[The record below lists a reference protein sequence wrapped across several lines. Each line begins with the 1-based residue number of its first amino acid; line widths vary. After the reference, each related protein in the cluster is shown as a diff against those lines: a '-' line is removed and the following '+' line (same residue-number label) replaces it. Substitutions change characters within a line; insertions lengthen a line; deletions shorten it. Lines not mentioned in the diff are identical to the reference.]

1 MRRAKSRLSGLLP
14 GKPLWKIKTI
24 MKNSIL
30 TVAQMNETDRR
41 AIAGGIEGIV
51 LMRKAGQACVSAI
64 IERFAKAETLVLCGP
79 GNNGGDGF
87 IIAKGLEEE
96 GWPVVVACLVSPGD
110 LEGDAKLAYE
120 EWILAAKTPVL
131 AAFAAELAQKADL
144 IVDAVFGTGLARD
157 VVSPV
162 ADIIRAADERGLP
175 VVAVDC
181 PSGVRGDD
189 GQIAGTA
196 FYASLTVTFHK
207 KKPAHLL
214 FPGRGLCGEIV
225 VADIGI
231 EDGADE
237 GADIIHE
244 NDPALWLDS
253 FPWPELDAHK
263 YRRGHTVVTSGGVSA
278 TGAARLAALSAL
290 RVGSGLV
297 TVASPASAVLVHAS
311 HLTSV
316 MVQGFND
323 FESYADLVK
332 DPRLNSFVIGPGNG
346 VGERTR
352 QRVLHLL
359 ATKRAIVLDADAL
372 TSFEEDREALFAT
385 LHGKAVLTPHA
396 GEFGRLFAD
405 LAEKPKLE
413 ATREAARRT
422 GATMVLKGPDTVI
435 ADAGGQIAINAN
447 APPTLATAGS
457 GDVLAGLIGGLMA
470 SGMDAFS
477 AACAGVWM
485 HGEAAD
491 LFGPGLISED
501 IPGLIP
507 EVLDL
512 LVDQVREG
520 ANPGKR
526 GLDD

>member
-1 MRRAKSRLSGLLP
+1 M
-14 GKPLWKIKTI
+14 T
-24 MKNSIL
+24 NTIL
-30 TVAQMNETDRR
+30 TVAQMNEADRR
-41 AIAGGIEGIV
+41 AIKGGTEGIA
-51 LMRKAGQACVSAI
+51 LMRNAGQACVSAI
-64 IERFAKAETLVLCGP
+64 LERFAKVETLVLCGP

-96 GWPVVVACLVSPGD
+96 GWPVSVACLVSPGD
-110 LEGDAKLAYE
+110 LEGDARLAYE

-131 AAFAAELAQKADL
+131 AAFGAELARKADL

-162 ADIIRAADERGLP
+162 ADIIRVAQERDLP

-196 FYASLTVTFHK
+196 FEARLTITFHR

-231 EDGADE
+231 EDVADE

-244 NDPALWLDS
+244 NDPALWLDA
-253 FPWPELDAHK
+253 FPWPALDTHK
-263 YRRGHTVVTSGGVSA
+263 YRRGHTLVTSGGVSA
-278 TGAARLAALSAL
+278 TGAARLAAVSAL

-297 TVASPASAVLVHAS
+297 SVASPASAVLVHAS

-316 MVQGFND
+316 MIQGFND
-323 FESYADLVK
+323 FESFSDLVE
-332 DPRLNSFVIGPGNG
+332 DPRLNAFVIGPGNG

-359 ATKRAIVLDADAL
+359 ATRRSIVLDADAL
-372 TSFEEDREALFAT
+372 TSFEEDKEVLFAA
-385 LHGKAVLTPHA
+385 LHDKAVLTPHG
-396 GEFGRLFAD
+396 GEFRRLFVD
-405 LAEKPKLE
+405 LADKPKLE
-413 ATREAARRT
+413 AAREAAKRV
-422 GATMVLKGPDTVI
+422 GATIVLKGPDTVI
-435 ADAGGQIAINAN
+435 AGADGQVAINAN
-447 APPTLATAGS
+447 APATLATAGS
-457 GDVLAGLIGGLMA
+457 GDVLAGLIGGLLA
-470 SGMDAFS
+470 QGMDAFA

-501 IPGLIP
+501 LPGLIP

-512 LVDQVREG
+512 LVDQVREQG
-520 ANPGKR
+520 ASAQR
-526 GLDD
+526 GHNE